1 VRKTFIY
8 TMSTNAKLFVG
19 QIPKSMSE
27 EELTPMFQPFGNIV
41 ELSVIRDR
49 ATGQS
54 KGCAFLT
61 YTTREEADAAIAS
74 FHNQHTLPGMSSP
87 IQVKYAQSTGGPG
100 GVPGAGAGAA
110 GAAPSGSHKLF
121 IGMVPKTLTE
131 ADLLPMF
138 QEFGEIQ
145 ELAILRGP
153 DQQSKGCAFL
163 TYKEVLPAI
172 KAIAALDKKIQ
183 LDGAPS
189 QLVVQFASSGK
200 DRNPPAPQISPFAGL
215 FPGMLDA
222 YGQLGNPYAAMLP
235 GAMGAY
241 GALGFGGTPA
251 AGSPIGSNKEGPPG
265 ANLFIFHVP
274 NDWTDASLYSMFSPY
289 GNLVSCKIQTDK
301 STGLSRGFGFVS
313 FDSPESA
320 QLAIASTNGFQLQ
333 AGKRLKVEQK
343 GTTTRRNPY

>member
-1 VRKTFIY
+1 
-8 TMSTNAKLFVG
+8 MSHAKLFVG
-19 QIPKSMSE
+19 QLPKSMSE
-27 EELTPMFQPFGNIV
+27 EELTPMFAPFGTII

-49 ATGQS
+49 ATSQS

-61 YTTREEADAAIAS
+61 FATREEADSCVAA

-100 GVPGAGAGAA
+100 GAPGVSTGGGGGAVGAP
-110 GAAPSGSHKLF
+110 GGSHKLF
-121 IGMVPKTLTE
+121 IGMVPKSLTE
-131 ADLLPMF
+131 AELLPMF
-138 QEFGEIQ
+138 QEFGEIS

-189 QLVVQFASSGK
+189 QLVVQFASSDKNKGQQAQPQQI
-200 DRNPPAPQISPFAGL
+200 NPFAAAGL
-215 FPGMLDA
+215 FPQMLDP
-222 YGQLGNPYAAMLP
+222 YGQLTNPYGLQSMIP
-235 GAMGAY
+235 GY
-241 GALGFGGTPA
+241 GLGLGGTPA

-265 ANLFIFHVP
+265 ANLFIFHIP

-289 GNLVSCKIQTDK
+289 GNLLSCKIQTDK

-313 FDSPESA
+313 YDAPESA
-320 QLAIASTNGFQLQ
+320 QLAIASANGFQLQ
-333 AGKRLKVEQK
+333 GGKRLKVESK
-343 GTTTRRNPY
+343 GNTTRRNPY